1 MKKVQKNFSQLTF
14 SIKSEKLT
22 QFTFTW
28 LVYIWTISSRQIN
41 ITREHKPEILKF
53 GRILRGGGERGM
65 YLMKKQKR
73 ASIAEVVVV
82 VTLEVSYTGCFSW
95 LRASE
100 LFTQWAKTKIPN
112 PAKIQTSPPKKSRFN
127 ILFSL
132 FQYIWLTD
140 LKPPLICAYI
150 LNFRGE

>member
-28 LVYIWTISSRQIN
+28 FSIYMVSSRQIN
-41 ITREHKPEILKF
+41 ITREHKPEIVKF

-73 ASIAEVVVV
+73 ASIAEVVV

-100 LFTQWAKTKIPN
+100 LFTQWAKTKIPK

-132 FQYIWLTD
+132 FQFIWLTD